1 MVAPISK
8 ASWLT
13 RFLQFR
19 DTPISQLCIS
29 AFEEVYKRHASKL
42 SISIQSSELNETH
55 LDPVICVYDTQS
67 KEIIAQIF
75 NFIDVLG
82 GKQGVTADAIEKY
95 LIVRGIIE
103 PKGSDYATALQTK
116 KD

>member
-1 MVAPISK
+1 MLKFS
-8 ASWLT
+8 S
-13 RFLQFR
+13 R
-19 DTPISQLCIS
+19 DTPISQSCIS
-29 AFEEVYKRHASKL
+29 AFEEVYKRHSSKL

-55 LDPVICVYDTQS
+55 LDPVVYIYDNQS

-82 GKQGVTADAIEKY
+82 GKQSVTADLIEKY
-95 LIVRGIIE
+95 LMVRGVIA
-103 PKGSDYATALQTK
+103 PKGSDYENVLQTK

>member
-1 MVAPISK
+1 MA
-8 ASWLT
+8 
-13 RFLQFR
+13 FR

-29 AFEEVYKRHASKL
+29 AFEEVYKRHSSKL
-42 SISIQSSELNETH
+42 SISIQVSELNEIH
-55 LDPVICVYDTQS
+55 LDPVICVYDKES

-95 LIVRGIIE
+95 LMVRGIIE
-103 PKGSDYATALQTK
+103 PKGSDYSSLL
-116 KD
+116 